1 MLWTF
6 WSAHGRSRAR
16 AAAVSALL
24 LVGAILAMSPA
35 WAEHKG
41 KRIGGVSIAA
51 PLYWCPYACDATG
64 SRWGFTVEI
73 ARAALETMGYQVA
86 YRNLPYDRAL
96 FELQTGHIDATIPT
110 YKGEAPDVIYPEHA
124 VSLSEFCF
132 YVANDN
138 PWRYAGLDSLE
149 PIRFVATSGYTYGE
163 EVDAYIAEH
172 LDNRVSLIRGQDIPE
187 RLRRMVRFGRFNAL
201 LDDRL
206 LFESSG
212 LNGDG
217 LVNAGCLDERH
228 AGYLALSPH
237 NPERSNAIAAAFDL
251 GFKRAR
257 ADGQL
262 CAILEKYGLGTRFL
276 PAVNRDDCPGLDD
289 PPAPFAGAA
298 RQ

>member
-1 MLWTF
+1 MLWRL
-6 WSAHGRSRAR
+6 WGPQAHGRAKAP
-16 AAAVSALL
+16 AAAALVL
-24 LVGAILAMSPA
+24 IGLVLPMAPA
-35 WAEHKG
+35 GAEHRG
-41 KRIGGVSIAA
+41 KRVAAVSIAA
-51 PLYWCPYACDATG
+51 PAYWCPYACDAA
-64 SRWGFTVEI
+64 SPRWGFTVEI
-73 ARAALETMGYQVA
+73 ARAALETMGYQVV

-132 YVANDN
+132 YVAEDD
-138 PWRYAGLDSLE
+138 PWRYDGLESLE
-149 PIRFVATSGYTYGE
+149 SIRFVATSGYSYGE

-187 RLRRMVRFGRFNAL
+187 RLRRMVRAERFDAL

-212 LNGDG
+212 LSGDG

-237 NPERSNAIAAAFDL
+237 NPARSNAIAEAFDR
-251 GFKRAR
+251 GFRRAR

-276 PAVNRDDCPGLDD
+276 PAVNRNDCPDSNE
-289 PPAPFAGAA
+289 APETSPGAVP
-298 RQ
+298 Q